1 MKSHLKIFDDSIE
14 TIVNSLSTQIQLNK
28 FYLRELS
35 QPEDYLFAPK
45 SNEYSDIHLI
55 EDAWNNFEESVINI
69 NTTIFPQ
76 NYSEFINWYN
86 ELHSLHTKEV
96 ATFFDWLANEATLE
110 ELGFYIAMEEQ
121 VDGRF
126 DDVIALAQLGLTG
139 DMKLAL
145 AENYW
150 DEMGLGKE
158 SEMHTILF
166 NDSAK
171 KLSALLDNKILT
183 PPPAEALKNGNLLL
197 MYSLRRQYHPRL
209 LGALAILEHT
219 APYRFS
225 KTVKAMKRLNLSE
238 DIIYYHEMHIKIDAN
253 HGKQLLQR
261 VLLPLV
267 KHNPEVIKEI
277 CIGCLTRYNIAIDY
291 YKSITTAIS

>member
-96 ATFFDWLANEATLE
+96 ATFFNWLANEATLE

>member
-1 MKSHLKIFDDSIE
+1 MQSSFNISDDSPVK
-14 TIVNSLSTQIQLNK
+14 IVNSLLTQTQLNT
-28 FYLRELS
+28 FYLRELGEP
-35 QPEDYLFAPK
+35 QNYLTAPK
-45 SNEYSDIHLI
+45 SDEYYDIHLI
-55 EDAWNNFEESVINI
+55 EDAWNDFEQSLID
-69 NTTIFPQ
+69 TTTFPQ

-86 ELHSLHTKEV
+86 ELHSRHTKEV
-96 ATFFDWLANEATLE
+96 SSFFNWLANEATLE

-158 SEMHTILF
+158 AEMHTILF
-166 NDSAK
+166 NKSAK
-171 KLSALLDNKILT
+171 KLSALLDNGVLT
-183 PPPAEALKNGNLLL
+183 PKPPAEALKNGNLLL

-225 KTVKAMKRLNLSE
+225 KTVKAMQRLNLSE

-267 KHNPEVIKEI
+267 KHNPEIIKEI

-291 YKSITTAIS
+291 YKSIRITIS